1 MIKRF
6 LLLLLLLLPQ
16 LALAAD
22 DPRMQV
28 EVLAD
33 SNKGITTDYLH
44 ANIRKAAD
52 MALPQL
58 WRRVVLQSAQ
68 KQIPKGVK
76 AVQFL
81 QRVSPTANGVSVE
94 FNQRRVISFLKKN
107 KIAHLAD
114 LPAWNLSVQISN
126 ASGRS
131 MPESAAMLKSRAGST
146 GKTWGYAID
155 GAQESLVLHWRW
167 LDSRKITLSVRGTS
181 RLGEYSET
189 RTVGSGDPFRQLNP
203 WLSEVLLKARDAH
216 ASNAIVTKA
225 APTSATVAATG
236 MTPNV
241 QKEPM
246 ILSIERR
253 ASLPEQVLFE
263 EELRRDPRIVDLSLR
278 QVNRDGQQYRLLL
291 KGSDDQWLTQWFK
304 RRGLTLTSTVEGW
317 VAR

>member
-28 EVLAD
+28 DVFAD
-33 SNKGITTDYLH
+33 SNDNITTEYLH

-68 KQIPKGVK
+68 RQIPKDVK

-94 FNQRRVISFLKKN
+94 FNQRRVIAFLKKHN
-107 KIAHLAD
+107 IPHLAD
-114 LPAWNLSVQISN
+114 LPAWNLSLQISN
-126 ASGRS
+126 AAGRS
-131 MPESAAMLKSRAGST
+131 MPESAAMLKRRAGSE
-146 GKTWGYAID
+146 GQTWGYAID
-155 GAQESLVLHWRW
+155 GAHESLVLHWRW

-203 WLSEVLLKARDAH
+203 WLSEVLLKARGAY
-216 ASNAIVTKA
+216 ASNAIASKPAPETPIVT
-225 APTSATVAATG
+225 ATG
-236 MTPNV
+236 MTA
-241 QKEPM
+241 QKEPV
-246 ILSIERR
+246 ILSIERH

-263 EELRRDPRIVDLSLR
+263 EELRRDPRVVDLSLR

-291 KGSDDQWLTQWFK
+291 KGSDEQWLTQWFK
-304 RRGLTLTSTVEGW
+304 RRGLTLTPTVEGW